1 MREAPQKF
9 SHFLGL
15 LSSFKSHGRLEK
27 HSTLSQQFR
36 VWLETH
42 ARLIGLTIVLTY
54 EAAGN

>member
-1 MREAPQKF
+1 MTPKKF